1 MKVLLTASLLAACLG
16 LSMPVLANEQ
26 TISLGYAH
34 SKIQDAKGMNG
45 VNIKYRYEWNSP
57 LSVIGSFTYMT
68 SKAEYSPTGS
78 KDIIHNK
85 ADINYFSLSAG
96 PAYRFNPLVSVYGL
110 LGINVDR
117 AKYSSSWLNYE
128 SGSYRDMGTEYG
140 RRTKAAFMYG
150 AGIQINP
157 VNNVAID
164 IGYEGTSI
172 NDDYKTHA
180 INGFNIGIGYRF

>member
-1 MKVLLTASLLAACLG
+1 MKVLLITSLLAACLG
-16 LSMPVLANEQ
+16 LSTQALANEQ
-26 TISLGYAH
+26 TVSLGYAY
-34 SKIQDAKGMNG
+34 SKIQDVKGLNG

-57 LSVIGSFTYMT
+57 LSVIGSFTYM
-68 SKAEYSPTGS
+68 SNKVENSPTGS

-96 PAYRFNPLVSVYGL
+96 PAYRFNSLVSVYGL

-140 RRTKAAFMYG
+140 RLTKTSFMYG
-150 AGIQINP
+150 AGIQTNP
-157 VNNVAID
+157 VEYVAID
-164 IGYEGTSI
+164 IGYEGASA
-172 NDDYKTHA
+172 DDGYRRYN